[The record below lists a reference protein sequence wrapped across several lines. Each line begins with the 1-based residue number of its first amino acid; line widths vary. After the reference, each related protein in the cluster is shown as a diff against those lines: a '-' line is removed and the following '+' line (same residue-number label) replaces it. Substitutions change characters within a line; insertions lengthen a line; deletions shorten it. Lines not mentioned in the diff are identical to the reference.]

1 MASDAKLRNYS
12 ETSNYKKYSSAHGQ
26 IKNSGDMRDII
37 GFFRT
42 FVSFM
47 EEAIDCMKSKLRFPY
62 CRCPA

>member
-1 MASDAKLRNYS
+1 MQNYAIIAKLQIT
-12 ETSNYKKYSSAHGQ
+12 EKYSSAHGQ

-47 EEAIDCMKSKLRFPY
+47 
-62 CRCPA
+62 